1 MDQIVKAIVDFTNW
15 LWGPPLMIILA
26 GGGLFL
32 TIRLGFF
39 QFRHLFYMWGQTFG
53 QMMKKPEDPNAIS
66 PFQAATAA
74 IASTIGAA
82 NIVGVPVA
90 IAFGGPGAVFWM
102 WIIALLGCASKFSEI
117 VLGIKYREKDASG
130 EYVGGPTYYLAK
142 GFKNK
147 TLGKFLAG
155 WFAFFLMI
163 EIIPSI
169 STQTVSAAQ
178 NAATLGIPDIATG
191 IAMALIVL
199 VIVVGGTKRLVQ
211 VTERL
216 VPVMALIYVI
226 GALVVIGVNIDKLPG
241 VFVLIFE
248 SAFAPMAPVGGF
260 AGSTLA
266 LALRWGAARGTYS
279 NEAGMGSTPH
289 AHAQA
294 NVKDPHDQ
302 GVVAM
307 VSVFIDTFI
316 VLTLNALVVISTLYA
331 PGGILAQGY
340 TEEVSQVINKTNLA
354 QTAFGTVFGTQA
366 GAMFVAVCLFFFAFS
381 TVLSWNMFGKIN
393 IIYLFGKK
401 AAPVY
406 SVIALVFIFLGTL
419 MSNDLVWELTD
430 MFNNLM
436 VIPNAIAL
444 FALSGVVVKIC
455 HMSKKASK

>member
-147 TLGKFLAG
+147 ALGKFLAG

-279 NEAGMGSTPH
+279 NEAGMGTAPI
-289 AHAQA
+289 AHATAQTDHP
-294 NVKDPHDQ
+294 VRQ
-302 GVVAM
+302 G
-307 VSVFIDTFI
+307 FWGIFEITLDTLI
-316 VLTLNALVVISTLYA
+316 VCTVTALVVLVTGAWQAVPASEA
-331 PGGILAQGY
+331 AAMPSMAF
-340 TEEVSQVINKTNLA
+340 
-354 QTAFGTVFGTQA
+354 QTV
-366 GAMFVAVCLFFFAFS
+366 
-381 TVLSWNMFGKIN
+381 
-393 IIYLFGKK
+393 
-401 AAPVY
+401 
-406 SVIALVFIFLGTL
+406 
-419 MSNDLVWELTD
+419 
-430 MFNNLM
+430 
-436 VIPNAIAL
+436 
-444 FALSGVVVKIC
+444 
-455 HMSKKASK
+455 

>member
-147 TLGKFLAG
+147 ALGKFLAG

-260 AGSTLA
+260 AGSSGSGPA
-266 LALRWGAARGTYS
+266 LGRRPRHLLQRGRY
-279 NEAGMGSTPH
+279 
-289 AHAQA
+289 
-294 NVKDPHDQ
+294 
-302 GVVAM
+302 
-307 VSVFIDTFI
+307 
-316 VLTLNALVVISTLYA
+316 
-331 PGGILAQGY
+331 GY
-340 TEEVSQVINKTNLA
+340 RSHRPCYRSDRPPCPSGLL
-354 QTAFGTVFGTQA
+354 G
-366 GAMFVAVCLFFFAFS
+366 
-381 TVLSWNMFGKIN
+381 
-393 IIYLFGKK
+393 YL
-401 AAPVY
+401 
-406 SVIALVFIFLGTL
+406 
-419 MSNDLVWELTD
+419 
-430 MFNNLM
+430 
-436 VIPNAIAL
+436 
-444 FALSGVVVKIC
+444 
-455 HMSKKASK
+455 

>member
-53 QMMKKPEDPNAIS
+53 QMLKKPEDPNAIS

-117 VLGIKYREKDASG
+117 VLGIKYREKDESG
-130 EYVGGPTYYLAK
+130 EYVGGPTHYLSK

-147 TLGKFLAG
+147 GLGKFLGA

-178 NAATLGIPDIATG
+178 NAATLGIPDIVTG

-199 VIVVGGTKRLVQ
+199 VIVVGGTKRLAG
-211 VTERL
+211 RSRRSGCCD
-216 VPVMALIYVI
+216 ALH
-226 GALVVIGVNIDKLPG
+226 GLPD
-241 VFVLIFE
+241 
-248 SAFAPMAPVGGF
+248 
-260 AGSTLA
+260 
-266 LALRWGAARGTYS
+266 R
-279 NEAGMGSTPH
+279 
-289 AHAQA
+289 
-294 NVKDPHDQ
+294 
-302 GVVAM
+302 
-307 VSVFIDTFI
+307 
-316 VLTLNALVVISTLYA
+316 
-331 PGGILAQGY
+331 
-340 TEEVSQVINKTNLA
+340 
-354 QTAFGTVFGTQA
+354 
-366 GAMFVAVCLFFFAFS
+366 
-381 TVLSWNMFGKIN
+381 
-393 IIYLFGKK
+393 
-401 AAPVY
+401 
-406 SVIALVFIFLGTL
+406 
-419 MSNDLVWELTD
+419 VW
-430 MFNNLM
+430 
-436 VIPNAIAL
+436 
-444 FALSGVVVKIC
+444 
-455 HMSKKASK
+455 

>member
-1 MDQIVKAIVDFTNW
+1 MQKNEGGVFVDQIVKAIVDFTNW
-15 LWGPPLMIILA
+15 LLGPPLMIILA

-53 QMMKKPEDPNAIS
+53 QMMKKPEDPNVIS

-147 TLGKFLAG
+147 ALGKFLAG

-241 VFVLIFE
+241 VFVLIFK

-279 NEAGMGSTPH
+279 NEAGMGTAPI
-289 AHAQA
+289 AH
-294 NVKDPHDQ
+294 
-302 GVVAM
+302 VV
-307 VSVFIDTFI
+307 
-316 VLTLNALVVISTLYA
+316 
-331 PGGILAQGY
+331 
-340 TEEVSQVINKTNLA
+340 
-354 QTAFGTVFGTQA
+354 
-366 GAMFVAVCLFFFAFS
+366 
-381 TVLSWNMFGKIN
+381 
-393 IIYLFGKK
+393 
-401 AAPVY
+401 
-406 SVIALVFIFLGTL
+406 
-419 MSNDLVWELTD
+419 
-430 MFNNLM
+430 
-436 VIPNAIAL
+436 
-444 FALSGVVVKIC
+444 
-455 HMSKKASK
+455 

>member
-1 MDQIVKAIVDFTNW
+1 
-15 LWGPPLMIILA
+15 
-26 GGGLFL
+26 
-32 TIRLGFF
+32 
-39 QFRHLFYMWGQTFG
+39 
-53 QMMKKPEDPNAIS
+53 
-66 PFQAATAA
+66 
-74 IASTIGAA
+74 
-82 NIVGVPVA
+82 
-90 IAFGGPGAVFWM
+90 M

-147 TLGKFLAG
+147 ALGKFLAG

-226 GALVVIGVNIDKLPG
+226 GALVVIFVNIDKLPG

-279 NEAGMGSTPH
+279 NEAGMGTAPI
-289 AHAQA
+289 AHA
-294 NVKDPHDQ
+294 
-302 GVVAM
+302 
-307 VSVFIDTFI
+307 T
-316 VLTLNALVVISTLYA
+316 
-331 PGGILAQGY
+331 
-340 TEEVSQVINKTNLA
+340 A
-354 QTAFGTVFGTQA
+354 QTDHPVRQA
-366 GAMFVAVCLFFFAFS
+366 SGAS
-381 TVLSWNMFGKIN
+381 SRSPW
-393 IIYLFGKK
+393 
-401 AAPVY
+401 
-406 SVIALVFIFLGTL
+406 TL
-419 MSNDLVWELTD
+419 
-430 MFNNLM
+430 
-436 VIPNAIAL
+436 
-444 FALSGVVVKIC
+444 
-455 HMSKKASK
+455 

>member
-53 QMMKKPEDPNAIS
+53 QMMKKPEDPNVIS

-191 IAMALIVL
+191 IAMALI
-199 VIVVGGTKRLVQ
+199 
-211 VTERL
+211 
-216 VPVMALIYVI
+216 YVI

-279 NEAGMGSTPH
+279 NEAGMGTAPI
-289 AHAQA
+289 AHATAQTDHP
-294 NVKDPHDQ
+294 VRQ
-302 GVVAM
+302 G
-307 VSVFIDTFI
+307 FWGIFEITLDTLI
-316 VLTLNALVVISTLYA
+316 VCTVTALVVLVTGA
-331 PGGILAQGY
+331 WQAVPGDQA
-340 TEEVSQVINKTNLA
+340 A
-354 QTAFGTVFGTQA
+354 AMPPMAFQTVFGKVGDYVVTISILL
-366 GAMFVAVCLFFFAFS
+366 FVLS
-381 TVLSWNMFGKIN
+381 TVIVLVFYGERQARF
-393 IIYLFGKK
+393 LFGYKFSRIWK
-401 AAPVY
+401 FIYIAAILFGVFGGLEFLYQFLDFFLALVILPNM
-406 SVIALVFIFLGTL
+406 IALI
-419 MSNDLVWELTD
+419 
-430 MFNNLM
+430 
-436 VIPNAIAL
+436 
-444 FALSGVVVKIC
+444 ALSGEVRDLKNEFFTGEQYYLRDKARK
-455 HMSKKASK
+455 HAKK

>member
-1 MDQIVKAIVDFTNW
+1 
-15 LWGPPLMIILA
+15 
-26 GGGLFL
+26 
-32 TIRLGFF
+32 
-39 QFRHLFYMWGQTFG
+39 
-53 QMMKKPEDPNAIS
+53 
-66 PFQAATAA
+66 
-74 IASTIGAA
+74 
-82 NIVGVPVA
+82 
-90 IAFGGPGAVFWM
+90 M

-155 WFAFFLMI
+155 WFVFFLMI

-279 NEAGMGSTPH
+279 NEAGMGTAPI
-289 AHAQA
+289 AHATAQTDHP
-294 NVKDPHDQ
+294 VRQ
-302 GVVAM
+302 G
-307 VSVFIDTFI
+307 FWGIFEITLDTLI
-316 VLTLNALVVISTLYA
+316 VCTVTALVVLVTGAWQAVPASEA
-331 PGGILAQGY
+331 AAMP
-340 TEEVSQVINKTNLA
+340 SM
-354 QTAFGTVFGTQA
+354 AFQTVFGKVGDYVVTISILL
-366 GAMFVAVCLFFFAFS
+366 FVLS
-381 TVLSWNMFGKIN
+381 TVIVLVFYGERQARF
-393 IIYLFGKK
+393 LFGYKFSRIWK
-401 AAPVY
+401 FIYIAAILFGVFGGLEFLYQFLDFFLALVILPNM
-406 SVIALVFIFLGTL
+406 IALI
-419 MSNDLVWELTD
+419 
-430 MFNNLM
+430 
-436 VIPNAIAL
+436 
-444 FALSGVVVKIC
+444 ALSGEVRDLKNEFFTGEQYYLRDKARK
-455 HMSKKASK
+455 HAKK